1 MTSAHSQI
9 TAARALLAE
18 QPDKAAQ
25 PMAALG
31 AAFLAATAAVLMA
44 GVVVLGPGFTIDET
58 TWAAPPR

>member
-1 MTSAHSQI
+1 MTSAHNQI
-9 TAARALLAE
+9 TAARTLLVE
-18 QPDKAAQ
+18 EPERPGQPV
-25 PMAALG
+25 AALG

>member
-9 TAARALLAE
+9 AAARTLLVE
-18 QPDKAAQ
+18 EPDRPGQPV
-25 PMAALG
+25 AALG